1 MKKNILILFMAG
13 IISFSLS
20 SCSVTLPSFRKT
32 NLNTDISINNASS
45 QIEDLKREDYEILT
59 TSTGSASSSK
69 FYFLFIPI
77 GNHKS
82 NSELYDNAYYNAIEK
97 IPNADGLI
105 LPRQKNKKLII
116 PLILINYY
124 RRDIVVSGVAISV
137 KGKTISKPN
146 E

>member
-1 MKKNILILFMAG
+1 MVGM
-13 IISFSLS
+13 IIVSLS

-32 NLNTDISINNASS
+32 NFNTDISINNTAL
-45 QIEDLKREDYEILT
+45 QIEELKREDYEVIT
-59 TSTGSASSSK
+59 TTTGSASTSK
-69 FYFLFIPI
+69 IYFLFFPI

-97 IPNADGLI
+97 IPEADGLI
-105 LPRQKNKKLII
+105 LPRQKNRKLII

-137 KGKTISKPN
+137 KGKTIPRSKA
-146 E
+146 